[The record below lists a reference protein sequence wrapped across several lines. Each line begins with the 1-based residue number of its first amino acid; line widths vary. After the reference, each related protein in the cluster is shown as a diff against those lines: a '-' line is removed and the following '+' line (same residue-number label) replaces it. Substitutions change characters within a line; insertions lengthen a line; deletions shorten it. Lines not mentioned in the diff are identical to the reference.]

1 MEVVLHQLV
10 HQIQQ
15 VVMEDQVQVVVILHQ
30 VDQEMFQLYLQH
42 LVVLKVIL
50 VVVEQVDMEHRE
62 VVEHLKQVY
71 LLNLQVQYQ
80 QVVLVVEVVQVDQI
94 Q

>member
-10 HQIQQ
+10 HQVQQ
-15 VVMEDQVQVVVILHQ
+15 VVMEDQVQEVVTLHQ
-30 VDQEMFQLYLQH
+30 ADQEMFQLYLQH
-42 LVVLKVIL
+42 LVVLKVIMVVEEL
-50 VVVEQVDMEHRE
+50 VVMQHQE